1 MKKIIITLLLPIFTC
16 TMAFAQSQEVAQL
29 LLNVE
34 KLAQLKQILSDMKTG
49 YQVVSQGYGTIK
61 NLTKGNFDL
70 HKAFLDGLM
79 EVSPAVRKYKKVS
92 DIIDYQILLV
102 KEYKTAFARF
112 QGSGQFNEAELR
124 YLSRTYDNL
133 FKQSLKNIEALTMVV
148 TAGKMRMSDS
158 ERINAIDE
166 IYMDMQDK
174 LSFLRHFNKS
184 NLILTAQRE
193 RATGEVKDLKSIYG
207 IEN

>member
-49 YQVVSQGYGTIK
+49 YQVVSKGYGTIK
-61 NLTKGNFDL
+61 NLTEGNFDL

-79 EVSPAVRKYKKVS
+79 EVSPVVRKYKKVS
-92 DIIDYQILLV
+92 DIIGYQILLV
-102 KEYKTAFARF
+102 KEYKTAFSRF
-112 QGSGQFNEAELR
+112 QESGQFNEAELK

-166 IYMDMQDK
+166 IYADMQDK
-174 LSFLRHFNKS
+174 LGFLRHFNKS

-193 RATGEVKDLKSIYG
+193 RATVEVKDLKGIYG